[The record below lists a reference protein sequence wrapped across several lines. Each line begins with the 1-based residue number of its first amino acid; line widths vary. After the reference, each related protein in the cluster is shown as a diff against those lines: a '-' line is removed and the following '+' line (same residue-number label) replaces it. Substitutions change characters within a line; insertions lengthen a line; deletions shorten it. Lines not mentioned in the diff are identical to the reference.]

1 MYRRFF
7 DLDPGPIGLTFG
19 LQLPSPEQVDSI
31 EIPRSRSN
39 SGSDGI
45 FSRHTLA
52 IQRGSFPESQMTRHR
67 ALS

>member
-7 DLDPGPIGLTFG
+7 DLDPGPIALTFG
-19 LQLPSPEQVDSI
+19 LQPALPERIDSI

-45 FSRHTLA
+45 FSRDTGRRQLA
-52 IQRGSFPESQMTRHR
+52 GSYADAPGLFSLR
-67 ALS
+67 